1 MVILESVSFKCAV
14 GILVSGLLK
23 ILETV
28 DSTLVAQK
36 FDLFAFR
43 ILQLCLETVVISTN
57 FNEFQKLDERA
68 TTK

>member
-1 MVILESVSFKCAV
+1 M

-28 DSTLVAQK
+28 DGTLVAQK
-36 FDLFAFR
+36 SDLFAFR

>member
-1 MVILESVSFKCAV
+1 M

-36 FDLFAFR
+36 FELFAFR
-43 ILQLCLETVVISTN
+43 ILQLRLETVVISTN
-57 FNEFQKLDERA
+57 FNEFQKLDEKA